1 MHGIGNDDD
10 VEAGDSDDE
19 GEFTDDE
26 DGFVMM
32 TPTVTL
38 SQKIAVES
46 AASKIS
52 FTRSTYPKI
61 AIFVPHL
68 TVKAGCATH
77 EGTHAYEKGQERL
90 VVAQILIY
98 NGYTSVCCNTL

>member
-10 VEAGDSDDE
+10 VEVGDSDDE
-19 GEFTDDE
+19 DEFTDDE

-38 SQKIAVES
+38 SQKIATES

-52 FTRSTYPKI
+52 FTRSM
-61 AIFVPHL
+61 L
-68 TVKAGCATH
+68 
-77 EGTHAYEKGQERL
+77 
-90 VVAQILIY
+90 
-98 NGYTSVCCNTL
+98 NTLGYRLCNIPKNCHFRSPFDSKGRMCHSRRHSRL

>member
-10 VEAGDSDDE
+10 AEAGDSDDE
-19 GEFTDDE
+19 DEFTDDE

-38 SQKIAVES
+38 SQKIAAES

-52 FTRSTYPKI
+52 FTRSM
-61 AIFVPHL
+61 L
-68 TVKAGCATH
+68 
-77 EGTHAYEKGQERL
+77 
-90 VVAQILIY
+90 
-98 NGYTSVCCNTL
+98 NTLGDRLCNIPKYCHFRSPFDSKGRMCHS

>member
-19 GEFTDDE
+19 DEFTDDE

-38 SQKIAVES
+38 S
-46 AASKIS
+46 
-52 FTRSTYPKI
+52 
-61 AIFVPHL
+61 
-68 TVKAGCATH
+68 
-77 EGTHAYEKGQERL
+77 
-90 VVAQILIY
+90 
-98 NGYTSVCCNTL
+98 